1 MMSID
6 ILFRHAMEMEEEPQN
21 VGKGNTIGLLLW
33 IFLII
38 QKKVL
43 SITVIGE
50 KSLVTMSF
58 F

>member
-1 MMSID
+1 MSID
-6 ILFRHAMEMEEEPQN
+6 IVSKLVMEMEEESQN
-21 VGKGNTIGLLLW
+21 VGKGNMIGLLLW

-50 KSLVTMSF
+50 KSLITMSF